1 MFEHILVP
9 TDFSE
14 GSGHALTIACNIV
27 SGEKGSIDLVHVIE
41 TIAGVTFDEFKS
53 FYEKLENRAWDSM
66 QGLIARCTECPVEIT
81 PRIEYG
87 GRVEQLLKYA
97 SDHKVDMIVMNS
109 HKIHPDDPVHGWGT
123 ISYKVAVLS
132 QCPVML
138 VK

>member
-14 GSGHALTIACNIV
+14 GSAHALRIASNV
-27 SGEKGSIDLVHVIE
+27 SNDKGSVTLIHVIE
-41 TIAGVTFDEFKS
+41 TIPGESFDEFKD
-53 FYEKLENRAWDSM
+53 FYAKLEERAWNAM
-66 QGLIARCTECPVEIT
+66 QELIGRCPESAVEII

-87 GRVEQLLKYA
+87 GRVEQILKYA
-97 SDHKVDMIVMNS
+97 SDHQVDLIVLNS
-109 HKIHPDDPVHGWGT
+109 HRIHPEDPVRDWGT
-123 ISYKVAVLS
+123 ISYKVGVLS